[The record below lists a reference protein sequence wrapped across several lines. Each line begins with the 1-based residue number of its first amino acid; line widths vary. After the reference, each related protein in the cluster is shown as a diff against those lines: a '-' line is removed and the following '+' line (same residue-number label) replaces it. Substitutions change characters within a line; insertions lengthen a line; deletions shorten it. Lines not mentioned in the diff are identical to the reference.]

1 MDVITKCFDC
11 GVWFSKFLATIM
23 TLRKRTAKSLKKNK
37 NDERKQ
43 EITRISYFRLLILL
57 IILAAGC
64 YSVYWLNFKY
74 YVQNS
79 FLDNSVSSSTPNFIK
94 MIPVKVINGQP
105 SEPFA
110 VKVSDLKVP
119 VVIKN
124 SVTVTWPAYKKWN
137 PSYLSKK
144 ISSLKGVYENSNR
157 WFGPYYDK
165 SKPLTHL
172 STKKNSYRTNLVLK
186 GPEFFQLLEHPK
198 NNSHVYFTGDID
210 DLGPWAW
217 EDVQPIEELLSL
229 NPKHSSI
236 NVWMGQPHVIAHCH
250 YDGYHNLYAQLYGR
264 KRFTMFRPTEW
275 PGIYPYPF
283 LHPSHAQAQVNISDD
298 VSISM
303 FPAVR
308 RIEGYQVLLE
318 PGDLLYMPPLWFH
331 HVEAVDV
338 RYACYILSCVSSI

>member
-1 MDVITKCFDC
+1 MDIIIKCFDC

-23 TLRKRTAKSLKKNK
+23 TLRKRTAKSLKKNE

-79 FLDNSVSSSTPNFIK
+79 FLDNSYSSSTPNFIK
-94 MIPVKVINGQP
+94 MMPVKVINVQP

-275 PGIYPYPF
+275 PGTYPYPF

-338 RYACYILSCVSSI
+338 RYACYTKMCV